1 MVGVVNAGWDD
12 APHLSRQEK
21 DRLLTTIP
29 PYQVKAR
36 TRGIP
41 MLGSG
46 AIFPIDEDELKCE
59 PFDVPDMMPRA
70 YGFDV
75 GWNWTAAVWM
85 AHDRSN
91 DTIYITDVYKRG
103 QAEPATHIA
112 AIMQRG
118 DWMTGF
124 IDPSAAG
131 AGKSKDGES
140 LLDAYSDS
148 RRPHL
153 NVLPADNTVEAG
165 IWNLYERMTT
175 GRLRVFRHLD
185 LWFEEFRL
193 YRRDDKGRVVK
204 HNDHLMDASRY
215 CAKHVDQWT
224 TKPINARRT
233 TYRGST

>member
-1 MVGVVNAGWDD
+1 MVGVTNAGWDD
-12 APHLSRQEK
+12 APHLGSQEK
-21 DRLLTTIP
+21 ERLLKSIP
-29 PYQVKAR
+29 VYQVKAR

-46 AIFPIDEDELKCE
+46 AIYPIDEDDIKCDMFE
-59 PFDVPDMMPRA
+59 VPDLMPRA

-85 AHDRSN
+85 ARDYGT

-103 QAEPATHIA
+103 QAEPASHIS
-112 AIMQRG
+112 AIKQRG

-131 AGKSKDGES
+131 AGKAKDGIS
-140 LLDAYSDS
+140 LMDDYSKEL
-148 RRPHL
+148 H
-153 NVLPADNTVEAG
+153 VLPADNTVESG

-175 GRLRVFRHLD
+175 GRLKVFRHLD

-193 YRRDDKGRVVK
+193 YRRDDKGKIVK
-204 HNDHLMDASRY
+204 ANDHLMDASRY
-215 CAKHVDQWT
+215 CARHIEQWSQ
-224 TKPINARRT
+224 KPANMRAIR
-233 TYRGST
+233 YIGST